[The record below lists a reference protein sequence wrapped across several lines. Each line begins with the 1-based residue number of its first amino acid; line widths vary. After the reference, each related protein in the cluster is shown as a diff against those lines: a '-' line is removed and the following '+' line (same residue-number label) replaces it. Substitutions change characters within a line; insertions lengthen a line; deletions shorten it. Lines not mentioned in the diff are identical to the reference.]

1 MHNGLSYV
9 DSRKVQTYAE
19 ILNNEWLQ
27 YKYII

>member
-19 ILNNEWLQ
+19 ILNNEWQ
-27 YKYII
+27 YNYMI